1 MSRIV
6 FSAALAAAVSIG
18 ALAMAPAA
26 YAAAAPS
33 WAVDKAA
40 SRIGWRTTFS
50 GVGLNGTFRTWDAQ
64 IAFDPANLAG
74 SRVAVSVDMAS
85 VTATDADAQE
95 ALPSGDWFDAKS
107 HPRGTFVATTFRS
120 LGGNNY
126 QAVGTLT
133 LKGVARPLI
142 LPFTLAINGDT
153 AKMDSTVIL
162 DRSLFGIGRGQ
173 FQGAETVPHGVNM
186 TITVSAKR
194 Q

>member
-1 MSRIV
+1 MSRFLLPGV
-6 FSAALAAAVSIG
+6 LAALFLAA
-18 ALAMAPAA
+18 APAA

-33 WAVDKAA
+33 WVVDKAA

-50 GVGLNGTFRTWDAQ
+50 GVGLTGAFRTWDAQ

-74 SRVAVSVDMAS
+74 SRVAVTVDMAS
-85 VTATDADAQE
+85 VTATDQDAQE
-95 ALPSGDWFDAKS
+95 ALPSGDWFDAKA

-120 LGGNNY
+120 LGQNRY

-142 LPFTLAINGDT
+142 LPFTLAITGNQ
-153 AKMDSTVIL
+153 AKMDSTVTL
-162 DRSLFGIGRGQ
+162 DRSLFGIGKGQ
-173 FQGAETVPHGVNM
+173 FQGTETVPHGVNM
-186 TITVSAKR
+186 TITVSARR